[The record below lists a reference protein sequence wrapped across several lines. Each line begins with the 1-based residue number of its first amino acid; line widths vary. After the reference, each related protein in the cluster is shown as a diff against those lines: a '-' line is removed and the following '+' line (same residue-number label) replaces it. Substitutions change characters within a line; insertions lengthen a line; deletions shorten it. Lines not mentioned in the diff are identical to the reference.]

1 MSNFKT
7 TLHPDQSHIDRVRDA
22 LWQRSGGGASVM
34 VGSGFS
40 RSAARTQPGA
50 EDIPMWSELA
60 EAIYNSLYP
69 QGHGASQCDEISEI
83 LTTDGFLKIAQE
95 YEVAFGRTALHGFL
109 KHLIHDHDFKFGDMH
124 KRLLRLPWRDVFTT
138 NWDTLLEQTAFSVAD
153 RAYSYGVVQSMDEIP
168 LAGRPRIIKLHGSF
182 PAYFP
187 LICTEEDYRKY
198 PTQFAPFVN
207 TVQQSMMETVFLLIG
222 FSGNDPNFLNWSG
235 WVRDNLGDASPKI
248 YLAGWLDLSL
258 HKRRM
263 LEDRNVI
270 PIDLAHHPKAIKWPE
285 HLRHKN
291 ATKWI
296 LHTLECG
303 RPRDI
308 TDIVDWPFRKDYK
321 YVPIPPYLN
330 PVIELPSEY
339 PKKEIGAL
347 NIKPEKLLQHVKQT
361 LDIWTH
367 NRKLYPG
374 WLIIPVSARYDL
386 NYYTN
391 QWEPKIL
398 HMLPNF
404 IPLDRLKAIHELIW
418 RRETLLDPISS
429 ELESAAQ
436 ETLELINCQDRTIEG
451 MANVKIDWVNVHEA
465 WRTIALALVTVARH
479 RFDHDVFNHRINDLS
494 SFHDDDP
501 DIIHR
506 LNHERCLWAMYSMD
520 FEALE
525 DLLGNWQ
532 TENCDPAWMI
542 RKASLLFETGRAE
555 KGNGLIKGALKA
567 IREMSTE
574 DHSLVGLSR
583 EAWALWSR
591 FADRQ
596 ENRQDI
602 IKRWQELSPFK
613 CNALFEKA
621 AYADGIKIR
630 NKKKNKSLFDLG
642 IRQGD
647 IIRISNDE
655 YYQYIAVWRMI
666 RLSEVAGLPPVVD
679 RMNIA
684 ADILKP
690 AAEKLA
696 ISDLEMAARLIL
708 RVETNA
714 EDETLMRVISRMRV
728 ASMSMDLA
736 KTLVKIC
743 DNVIKYTLPRMVNV
757 SGKRN
762 LFWIEKMRVAI
773 EILSRLVLRLD
784 ADMAES
790 ILDRALEYYRND
802 GFIQNWELG
811 WPLRNLLKR
820 SWEALPE
827 DRRTKRFFDLLSAPI
842 AGVDNFALIRSN
854 EYEYPDPGFL
864 LQDDFPP
871 PVRTDDNTGQWQS
884 VVDLLVR
891 GLQSGG
897 GGRKRAARRID
908 SPAFRNK
915 LTKFESLQIAQALW
929 DKEYTDPNGLPG
941 GTSFR
946 DWVFLRFPE
955 PEEGLAERRFRLK
968 WLSPNDL
975 LKENGQ
981 SPDNILWQV
990 GNAIYYLRR
999 NGCLF
1004 ALSDEEQ
1011 SFVKKMLQRWLEA
1024 PVPSEDFPFKE
1035 NQLRESIFRALSGL
1049 STLILEI
1056 EFSENIGEKLYAKMQ
1071 HLNQLKIPTFRLI
1084 PGLVRVLPNKF
1095 DEIVLL
1101 MKTGLASEH
1110 EDLSMNAVEGLRL
1123 WLEMT
1128 TDLVSLLRE
1137 PPEDLVREIGVI
1149 IAVRRKGSLVQALQA
1164 AKWLFDAGR
1173 DAHRETI
1180 KDLVLQGLGF
1190 LAEELRYDKEHDQD
1204 EQENDPN
1211 AQNDIPL
1218 QRWCCARLALSM
1230 ANQGLKDNPVISRWL
1245 EIAKEDPLPE
1255 VRYVDTTAF
1264 AHHYEKK

>member
-1 MSNFKT
+1 MSNSKT
-7 TLHPDQSHIDRVRDA
+7 TLHPDQSHIDQVRDA

-40 RSAARTQPGA
+40 RSAARTRPGA
-50 EDIPMWSELA
+50 EDIPMWPELA

-69 QGHGASQCDEISEI
+69 QDHGASQCDKNSEI
-83 LTTDGFLKIAQE
+83 LRTDGFLKIAQE

-109 KHLIHDHDFKFGDMH
+109 QQLVRDDDFKFGDMH

-138 NWDTLLEQTAFSVAD
+138 NWDTLLEETGFSVAD

-168 LAGRPRIIKLHGSF
+168 LAARPRIVKLHGSF

-235 WVRDNLGDASPKI
+235 WVRDNLGDAAPKI
-248 YLAGWLDLSL
+248 YLAGWLDLSS
-258 HKRRM
+258 HRRRM
-263 LEDRNVI
+263 LENRNVI
-270 PIDLAHHPKAIKWPE
+270 SIDLAHHPKADKWPKNF
-285 HLRHKN
+285 RHKY
-291 ATKWI
+291 ATDWI
-296 LHTLECG
+296 LHTLERG
-303 RPRDI
+303 RPLDI
-308 TDIVDWPFRKDYK
+308 KDIVDWPSQKDWK
-321 YVPIPPYLN
+321 YVSIPPRLR
-330 PVIELPSEY
+330 PVIELPSEG
-339 PKKEIGAL
+339 PKKEIKAL
-347 NIKPEKLLQHVKQT
+347 NIKPEELLQRARQA
-361 LDIWTH
+361 LDIWIH
-367 NRKLYPG
+367 NRKLYPD
-374 WLIIPVSARYDL
+374 WLVIPISARYNL

-398 HMLPNF
+398 HVLSDF
-404 IPLDRLKAIHELIW
+404 SPLDRLKAIRELIW
-418 RRETLLDPISS
+418 RREILLDPISP
-429 ELESAAQ
+429 ELESVAE
-436 ETLELINCQDRTIEG
+436 ETLELVNCQDRTIKSMDDIE
-451 MANVKIDWVNVHEA
+451 IDWIAVREA
-465 WRTIALALVTVARH
+465 WRTIELALVTVARY
-479 RFDHDVFNHRINDLS
+479 RFDHDVFIQRISALLPFCN
-494 SFHDDDP
+494 DDP
-501 DIIHR
+501 NVAHR
-506 LNHERCLWAMYSMD
+506 LDHERCLWAMYSMD

-532 TENCDPAWMI
+532 TENCDPAWMM
-542 RKASLLFETGRAE
+542 RKASLLFETGRSDEAKE
-555 KGNGLIKGALKA
+555 LIKVALKT
-567 IREMSTE
+567 IREMPPK
-574 DHSLVGLSR
+574 DHSLAGPSR
-583 EAWALWSR
+583 EAWILWSR
-591 FADRQ
+591 LADRQ

-602 IKRWQELSPFK
+602 IKRWQELSPLK
-613 CNALFEKA
+613 CNALFEKS
-621 AYADGIKIR
+621 AYADGIKTR
-630 NKKKNKSLFDLG
+630 NRKNNKPLFDLG
-642 IRQGD
+642 MRQGD
-647 IIRISNDE
+647 IIHISNDE
-655 YYQYIAVWRMI
+655 YYQYIAAWRVI

-690 AAEKLA
+690 ATEKLA

-736 KTLVKIC
+736 KTLVEIC

-802 GFIQNWELG
+802 RFIQNWELG

-884 VVDLLVR
+884 IVDLLVR

-897 GGRKRAARRID
+897 GGRKRAARRIG

-915 LTKFESLQIAQALW
+915 LTKSESLQIAQALW

-946 DWVFLRFPE
+946 RDWVFLRFPE

-968 WLSPNDL
+968 WLSSNDL
-975 LKENGQ
+975 LKENGR
-981 SPDNILWQV
+981 SLDDILWQV

-1024 PVPSEDFPFKE
+1024 PVQSDDFPFKE
-1035 NQLRESIFRALSGL
+1035 NQLREPIFRALSGL

-1056 EFSENIGEKLYAKMQ
+1056 EISENIGEKLYAKMQ
-1071 HLNQLKIPTFRLI
+1071 HLNQLKIPAFGLI
-1084 PGLVRVLPNKF
+1084 PSLVRVLPNKF

-1110 EDLSMNAVEGLRL
+1110 ENLSINAVQGLRL

-1173 DAHRETI
+1173 DTHRETI

-1190 LAEELRYDKEHDQD
+1190 LTEELRYDREHDQD
-1204 EQENDPN
+1204 EQKNNPN

-1218 QRWCCARLALSM
+1218 QRLRCARLALSM
-1230 ANQGLKDNPVISRWL
+1230 ANQGLKDDPVISRWL
-1245 EIAKEDPLPE
+1245 EIAKQDPLPE
-1255 VRYVDTTAF
+1255 VRYVDKTAVCTPL
-1264 AHHYEKK
+1264 